1 MFINLNDITHKVNFM
16 EALKIGLGRNQGL
29 FFPHTIPKLDD
40 KIMYKLLMQ
49 DDFITCSSKI
59 LSCFID
65 NKILA
70 LKDLKIII
78 KKAFNFP
85 LKLQLLNNN
94 LACFE
99 LFHGPTL
106 SFKDFGVRFM
116 AQILHYFYHN
126 EKIIILTATSGDTGA
141 AVAHAFYK
149 IPNIEVIILY
159 PYKKITSLQK
169 KLFCTLKNNIT
180 SIAIEGDFDDCQKL
194 IKKAFS
200 DKELNNIFNLNSA
213 NSINISRL
221 LAQIC
226 YYFEL
231 YKQASKYSESK
242 KIIVSVPSGNFGNLT
257 AGLIAKNMGLPIYNI
272 IAATNINDTVVKY
285 LQHGD
290 WKPQQTLST
299 LSNAMDVSIPN
310 NWPRI
315 LKIFN
320 DNHYPINKLEA
331 YSITDYV
338 TSKNIKRLYQQYK
351 YISEPHAAVGFSAL
365 QYKHGTNDTFNIF
378 LGTAHPAKFQKYILQ
393 LLKYKVLLPDVLLYY
408 FKKDNQ
414 NHVLPNNFNVFKNFL
429 KKNIKI

>member
-1 MFINLNDITHKVNFM
+1 MFINLNDITQKVDFIK
-16 EALKIGLGRNQGL
+16 ALKIGLGRKQGL
-29 FFPHTIPKLDD
+29 FFPYAIPKLDD
-40 KIMYKLLMQ
+40 KIMYKLLIQ

-59 LSCFID
+59 LSYFID
-65 NKILA
+65 NKRLS
-70 LKDLKIII
+70 LKDLKKII

-85 LKLQLLNNN
+85 LKLQLLSHN

-116 AQILHYFYHN
+116 AQVLHYFYHN

-159 PYKKITSLQK
+159 PYNKITSLQK
-169 KLFCTLKNNIT
+169 KLFCTLKNNVT
-180 SIAIEGDFDDCQKL
+180 SIAIEGDFDDCQRL
-194 IKKAFS
+194 IKKSFS
-200 DKELNNIFNLNSA
+200 DTELTNIFNLNSA

-231 YKQASKYSESK
+231 YKQTSKYSKSK
-242 KIIVSVPSGNFGNLT
+242 KIIISVPSGNFGNLT
-257 AGLIAKNMGLPIYNI
+257 AGLIAKNMGLPIHNI
-272 IAATNINDTVVKY
+272 IAATNINDTVVQY
-285 LQHGD
+285 LQHGY

-320 DNHYPINKLEA
+320 DNHCAINKLEA
-331 YSITDYV
+331 YSITDYI
-338 TSKNIKRLYQQYK
+338 TSQNIKMLFQRYK

-365 QYKHGTNDTFNIF
+365 QYKYCTPDTFNIF

-393 LLKYKVLLPDVLLYY
+393 LLKYKVLLPNVLLYY
-408 FKKDNQ
+408 AKKNNQ
-414 NHVLPNNFNVFKNFL
+414 KHVLPNNFNVFKNFL
-429 KKNIKI
+429 KKHIKI